1 MPSTE
6 LLALA
11 MDFANSPELP
21 KLKERFKDWSD
32 CNDKATAAAFGYL
45 AAMEEVKKEKKFTSI
60 YDKVLEQ
67 VEDDRGDPRMRTD
80 QNMTNIYYWLDGL
93 LAGEG
98 YDEKNCIRALIGD
111 WFDSFIVRPKEES

>member
-11 MDFANSPELP
+11 MDFSSNPELA

-45 AAMEEVKKEKKFTSI
+45 AAMEEIKKEKKFMSI
-60 YDKVLEQ
+60 YDEVLEQ
-67 VEDDRGDPRMRTD
+67 VEDDRGDPCMRTD
-80 QNMTNIYYWLDGL
+80 AIMTNVYYWLDGL

-98 YDEKNCIRALIGD
+98 YDKENYIRALISD
-111 WFDSFIVRPKEES
+111 WFDSFIVRR